1 MFKNLSAYIHPIDL
15 SYILIYF
22 FDIVL
27 LNITLS
33 TEKHLY
39 EYIDKRTYK
48 SKYITYMLSFITLAT
63 YAYIY
68 VYTNFER
75 AFFLPFILFTIL
87 VFLWCGR
94 TKKKLKK
101 YREDYKDK

>member
-1 MFKNLSAYIHPIDL
+1 MLENYSAYIHPIEL
-15 SYILIYF
+15 SYILIEF
-22 FDIVL
+22 LNIVL
-27 LNITLS
+27 INITLS

-48 SKYITYMLSFITLAT
+48 SKYITYMLAFITLAT